1 MTSTPTLGSPRLRR
15 VQHDLEALATW
26 ARELARQ
33 LGDPSALTD
42 EGIDQVARTAR
53 HAAHYAHRVMRV
65 PPARV
70 LELARALAV
79 DADEIARLEL
89 VERFALN
96 ADFRQALGDQSWR
109 RLQEAHDGAR

>member
-26 ARELARQ
+26 ARELARH
-33 LGDPSALTD
+33 LADPAALTD
-42 EGIDQVARTAR
+42 DGVDRAALTAR

-65 PPARV
+65 PPTRV

-79 DADEIARLEL
+79 DADEIARIE
-89 VERFALN
+89 VVAAFATN
-96 ADFRQALGDQSWR
+96 PGFRHVLGDASWR
-109 RLQEAHDGAR
+109 RLQETPDGAR